1 MEILRSPVFII
12 CCFLFG
18 AHQALQKL
26 LQISVPFVDLYL
38 DNLLAMPIILTLLLA
53 ERRILFKRGRNYR
66 LPLLDVVVATIYII
80 FIAELIFPL
89 LSDKFVAD
97 WWDVLFYTLGS
108 VLFLLTIN
116 RLPFDRAGSPQK
128 KEVNRKKS

>member
-26 LQISVPFVDLYL
+26 LHIPVPFVDLYL

-53 ERRILFKRGRNYR
+53 ERRILFKRGRSYR
-66 LPLLDVVVATIYII
+66 LPLLDVVVATIYVV
-80 FIAELIFPL
+80 FIAEIVFPL
-89 LSDKFVAD
+89 LSDKFVTD
-97 WWDVLFYTLGS
+97 WWDVLFYGLGS
-108 VLFLLTIN
+108 MLFLLTIN
-116 RLPFDRAGSPQK
+116 RLPLDGERST
-128 KEVNRKKS
+128 KEK